1 MFVSVR
7 ILCTFNAA
15 SSERIEQL
23 RGVKSDGIDGNE
35 EHFAEIDAT
44 NRGETVEE
52 WVQSDMTCEGEG
64 KCTGEPVRERLESE
78 LFYCV

>member
-1 MFVSVR
+1 MFVSVCF
-7 ILCTFNAA
+7 LCAFNAA
-15 SSERIEQL
+15 SCERIE
-23 RGVKSDGIDGNE
+23 RRRCVKSDRIDGNE
-35 EHFAEIDAT
+35 EHAEIDAT